1 VIAYQ
6 PMLAVSVQ
14 KPTRRD
20 HFDFEVKFDGFRC
33 GAVIESGHVRL
44 VSRQGTNL
52 SPWFPELASLPAD
65 VAGTDAL
72 LDGEIIVGSGSVES
86 FNALLKRARLR
97 GRSTAN
103 ALPVSF
109 VAFDLLWHDGVEWT
123 QRTLEDRREQLRAIV
138 TETSRIAVSRVFAD
152 GAALLAMAEVHGL
165 EGIVAKDRRSLYEI
179 GQRSRSWLK
188 TKVPGV
194 ADRHEWQPT

>member
-1 VIAYQ
+1 
-6 PMLAVSVQ
+6 MLAVDVQ

-33 GAVIESGHVRL
+33 GAVIESGRVRL
-44 VSRQGTNL
+44 LSRQGTNL

-103 ALPVSF
+103 TLPVSF
-109 VAFDLLWHDGVEWT
+109 VAFDLLWHDGVGWT
-123 QRTLEDRREQLRAIV
+123 QRTLELRSTATSCELRRVEDRCVERVVSVVDDRQL
-138 TETSRIAVSRVFAD
+138 SF
-152 GAALLAMAEVHGL
+152 GL
-165 EGIVAKDRRSLYEI
+165 GIERC
-179 GQRSRSWLK
+179 
-188 TKVPGV
+188 
-194 ADRHEWQPT
+194 